1 MTTDGKVEGTKKG
14 RALLHARR
22 MEGRGEEIQML
33 VKAGS
38 RKNKK
43 KV

>member
-1 MTTDGKVEGTKKG
+1 MATDGKVEETKKG

-22 MEGRGEEIQML
+22 MEGRGEEMRVLI
-33 VKAGS
+33 KAGS
-38 RKNKK
+38 RKIK